1 MLMLYELPL
10 LVITNV
16 VAIVMALIIIFARS
30 VQRSQRAS
38 LVVTII
44 SLLIW
49 QDIIFIADHA
59 TRQLLLLNT
68 LLFIWPT
75 VAIISFYIFLRVFN
89 SKQELKN
96 EHRKARQYLIATF
109 VGGVALQLGA
119 VASSKIFNA
128 VTLNMN
134 GVYDFERGYAYSI
147 YIVGLSI
154 TLIGVAVRLIM
165 TIATTRKNTKER
177 QALKGVLYTV
187 CLASVC
193 GLWFNA
199 FIPAV
204 TGSQYFIGLGVATVD
219 IFAIGFTLSVVSGRL
234 LDIKLYAIRS
244 VAYVLALATLAAL
257 YITLAYVVS
266 RWLEGSAVTFADQST
281 LNMILALLLA
291 LAFQP
296 AKHFFDK
303 LTGRVFYR
311 DNYNTDDFFARINR
325 ELNTTTDL
333 RSLLQ
338 RAATE
343 IGETVKAEQSF
354 FFVRYG
360 EGRFMMAG
368 TKQHHRLPLSE
379 MARLD
384 GYVSESKHQV
394 IVADMLSEADP
405 LAQILSKHNLGV
417 TLPLKMSDG
426 SVGYLFLGTPLSRG
440 YTRRDIRLLETIA
453 DELVIAIQN
462 ALSIQDV
469 EEINL
474 TLQQRIEDAT
484 KELRRSNAQLQRLDT
499 AKDEFISMASHQLRT
514 PLTSVK
520 GYISMVLEG
529 DAGKITD
536 MQHKLLSEAFV
547 SSERMVHLISD
558 FLNVS
563 RLQTGK
569 FMLEQHEVD
578 LAKVTA
584 QEVDGLQT
592 IAKSHDLK
600 LKFRAGARLP
610 ILYIDES
617 KIRQVIMNFVDNAIY
632 YSREFTT
639 ITISL
644 NVDAGDI
651 LLQVHDTGIGVPA
664 AEQLHLFTKFF
675 RATNARK
682 QRPDGTGV
690 GLFLAKKVIVA
701 HGGSMV
707 FHSVEGEGSTF
718 GFRLP
723 IKKLQSAPAHQA
735 DDL

>member
-1 MLMLYELPL
+1 M
-10 LVITNV
+10 VI
-16 VAIVMALIIIFARS
+16 
-30 VQRSQRAS
+30 
-38 LVVTII
+38 
-44 SLLIW
+44 
-49 QDIIFIADHA
+49 
-59 TRQLLLLNT
+59 
-68 LLFIWPT
+68 
-75 VAIISFYIFLRVFN
+75 
-89 SKQELKN
+89 
-96 EHRKARQYLIATF
+96 
-109 VGGVALQLGA
+109 
-119 VASSKIFNA
+119 
-128 VTLNMN
+128 
-134 GVYDFERGYAYSI
+134 
-147 YIVGLSI
+147 
-154 TLIGVAVRLIM
+154 
-165 TIATTRKNTKER
+165 
-177 QALKGVLYTV
+177 
-187 CLASVC
+187 
-193 GLWFNA
+193 
-199 FIPAV
+199 
-204 TGSQYFIGLGVATVD
+204 
-219 IFAIGFTLSVVSGRL
+219 LSVVVSLSVGFFVVLRDVRKPVNQIYGL
-234 LDIKLYAIRS
+234 LTLSFITLAGANYLSLHHANYTL
-244 VAYVLALATLAAL
+244 VAMRATIFAATAVLALLYFLFLLLRPNHQNAQQRKVNMLVVWATLITIGFDVSPWVFSGLATSGGHVAPIPAPGVVVFLAHFTLMVILNLRLLLQGVRHNRGVVRLQYTYILIGMIPTFVFAPVTGVIMPLVLHLTGLVFLTPIYATFFVCMIAYAMIRHQLFDIRLTAVRSAA
-257 YITLAYVVS
+257 YIGVLLTLSAIYYLLAYVISVAFHS
-266 RWLEGSAVTFADQST
+266 SGGSDVGSVDLWSIVIA
-281 LNMILALLLA
+281 LILAFL
-291 LAFQP
+291 FQP
-296 AKHFFDK
+296 IKHFFDK
-303 LTGRVFYR
+303 LTNGIFYR

-343 IGETVKAEQSF
+343 IGNTIKSEQSF
-354 FFVRYG
+354 FFVRFG
-360 EGRFMMAG
+360 DNRFMMAG
-368 TKQHHRLPLSE
+368 MQGHQRLAMSYI
-379 MARLD
+379 ARFD
-384 GYVSESKHQV
+384 AFVSERGKAP
-394 IVADMLSEADP
+394 IVADLLNETDAMSVLMA
-405 LAQILSKHNLGV
+405 KHELGIV
-417 TLPLKMSDG
+417 LPLKMSDD
-426 SVGYLFLGTPLSRG
+426 STGYLFLGTPRSRN
-440 YTRRDIRLLETIA
+440 YSRRDIRLLETIS

-462 ALSIQDV
+462 ALSIHDV

-569 FMLEQHEVD
+569 FMLEQHPVD

-600 LKFRAGARLP
+600 LKFKAGARLP
-610 ILYIDES
+610 VLYIDEG
-617 KIRQVIMNFVDNAIY
+617 KIRQVIMNFIDNAIY

-639 ITISL
+639 ITVSL
-644 NVDAGDI
+644 NVDAGN
-651 LLQVHDTGIGVPA
+651 LLLEVHDTGIGVPK
-664 AEQLHLFTKFF
+664 AEQAHLFTKFF

-690 GLFLAKKVIVA
+690 GLFLAKKVIDA
-701 HGGSMV
+701 HGGSVV
-707 FHSVEGEGSTF
+707 FSSVEGKGSVF